1 MDESKKKTRT
11 ANWRDVEIRALL
23 GLVDLHKERLF
34 QSFSS
39 TWTCQKKNKL
49 WDEICSHINARGE
62 MQRTRLQV
70 GNA

>member
-1 MDESKKKTRT
+1 MEESKKKTLT
-11 ANWRDVEIRALL
+11 ANWQNVEIRALL
-23 GLVDLHKERLF
+23 GLVDQHKERLF

-39 TWTCQKKNKL
+39 AWTSQKKNKL

-62 MQRTRLQV
+62 MQPTRLQV